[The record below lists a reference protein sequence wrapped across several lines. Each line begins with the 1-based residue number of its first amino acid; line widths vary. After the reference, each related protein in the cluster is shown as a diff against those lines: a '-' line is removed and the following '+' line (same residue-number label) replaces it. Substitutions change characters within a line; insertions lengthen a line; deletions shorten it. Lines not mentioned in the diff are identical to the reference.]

1 MTVLDSRLLEQLL
14 ELVGGDKVSF
24 HELIETFI
32 EEGAEIV
39 SSMKASLAD
48 QDLDVLRRGAHSL
61 KSSAQDFGAINL
73 STLNAALESKCKND
87 WPDSAQSEIEEIS
100 NVFNEVRE
108 ELTLYISNNK

>member
-39 SSMKASLAD
+39 SSVKMTGQIVPKA
-48 QDLDVLRRGAHSL
+48 R
-61 KSSAQDFGAINL
+61 
-73 STLNAALESKCKND
+73 
-87 WPDSAQSEIEEIS
+87 
-100 NVFNEVRE
+100 
-108 ELTLYISNNK
+108 